1 MDSKGFV
8 GSGHEISD
16 DTGGTLI
23 GVVTSGIAL
32 FDRSRLT
39 MPPVSPNVIVLLS
52 RLGCEM
58 HSG

>member
-39 MPPVSPNVIVLLS
+39 IPPVSPSVIVLLS
-52 RLGCEM
+52 RVDCEM